1 MVINLNHWMDETT
14 TEVLTQNNEISLSKF
29 HHESQQFPSTFFAPS
44 STSSSVAGAAAAPL
58 SAGQLERQFSSSS
71 ADNICRLNSATPT
84 ATTAPASNISSTQST
99 PKRSISCSSSSN
111 PLNDFLKPH
120 SILSQNNSSES
131 DDDDDEQS
139 KKEEINLYPLSNQV
153 GGHTRLLLLNE
164 KTVIKPLIIRELEF
178 YQNIPGSEFQQ
189 FVPKYKGKHIVVC
202 SDATSLHSYDSDPNS
217 PLACRHDAWLCAVEE

>member
-1 MVINLNHWMDETT
+1 MDETT
-14 TEVLTQNNEISLSKF
+14 TEVLTQTNEISLSKF

-58 SAGQLERQFSSSS
+58 SAGHLERQFSSSS
-71 ADNICRLNSATPT
+71 AENICRLNSATPT

-189 FVPKYKGKHIVVC
+189 FVPKYKGKHRR
-202 SDATSLHSYDSDPNS
+202 LQ
-217 PLACRHDAWLCAVEE
+217 